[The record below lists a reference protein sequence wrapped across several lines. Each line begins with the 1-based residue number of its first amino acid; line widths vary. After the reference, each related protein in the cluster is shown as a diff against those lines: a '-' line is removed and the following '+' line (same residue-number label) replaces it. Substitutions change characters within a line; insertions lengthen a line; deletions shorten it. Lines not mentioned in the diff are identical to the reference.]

1 MKRLFTFTF
10 LLLFAMVL
18 PLAAKGGGAS
28 VKHETE
34 GTLSLG
40 PLPLT
45 IELPPISD
53 EPIEITAKL
62 EGNWHGKGT
71 LVVTPSGVEN
81 QHIQIETF
89 EGTLEVSHELDG
101 LPSPIVV
108 GLKAERGIV
117 NAHKRASE
125 SPLDLF
131 VKAKSIVLV
140 DPVTGEEIPWLT
152 DILGPMP
159 NMIKIKDGELQF
171 VKTTGKA
178 NSAPPRTQ
186 PIHKRISTWAEM
198 KGKH

>member
-1 MKRLFTFTF
+1 MKRLFAFTF

-34 GTLSLG
+34 GTLSFG
-40 PLPLT
+40 PMPLT
-45 IELPPISD
+45 IELPAISD

-62 EGNWHGKGT
+62 EGNWRGKGT

-81 QHIQIETF
+81 HHIQIETF

-101 LPSPIVV
+101 LPSPIVI
-108 GLKAERGIV
+108 GLKAERGSV
-117 NAHKRASE
+117 NEHKRSSE
-125 SPLDLF
+125 SLLDLF

-140 DPVTGEEIPWLT
+140 DPSTGEEIPWLT
-152 DILGPMP
+152 DLLGPMP

-171 VKTTGKA
+171 IKTTGRA
-178 NSAPPRTQ
+178 HLAPPIT
-186 PIHKRISTWAEM
+186 PSIHQRISTWAEM
-198 KGKH
+198 KDKE

>member
-1 MKRLFTFTF
+1 MKRLFTFTS
-10 LLLFAMVL
+10 LLLFAIVL
-18 PLAAKGGGAS
+18 PLAAKGRGAS

-34 GTLSLG
+34 GSLSFG
-40 PLPLT
+40 PMPLT
-45 IELPPISD
+45 IELPISD

-62 EGNWHGKGT
+62 EGNWRGKGT

-108 GLKAERGIV
+108 GLKAERGSV
-117 NAHKRASE
+117 QEHKRASE
-125 SPLDLF
+125 SLLDLF

-140 DPVTGEEIPWLT
+140 APSTGEEIPWPAEL
-152 DILGPMP
+152 LGPMP

-171 VKTTGKA
+171 VKTTGSAKL
-178 NSAPPRTQ
+178 APPIT
-186 PIHKRISTWAEM
+186 PSIHKRISTWAEM
-198 KGKH
+198 KDKH